1 MVKRT
6 LIAIAVIALVAA
18 TVQAAD
24 PAIKI
29 DTSNSSDNKKTDLW
43 PWQYVALDLCE
54 IPVYME
60 VGMYVQLKECN
71 KREIKLKQVDCGDLG
86 HTNKKWPCY
95 KDCDQVEIR
104 ANFDVKVGVSKD
116 LDSILKNNWAG
127 FEGGD
132 TITGSGSWQKLT
144 VCVEAAEVEIWE
156 SAPGDKVDV
165 GSITIT
171 VKPQ

>member
-71 KREIKLKQVDCGDLG
+71 KREIKLKQVNCDTLG

-95 KDCDQVEIR
+95 RDCDEMQIR
-104 ANFDVKVGVSKD
+104 ANFDVKVGVTKS
-116 LDSILKNNWAG
+116 LDGILKNNWAG

-132 TITGSGSWQKLT
+132 TITGNGSYQKLT
-144 VCVEAAEVEIWE
+144 VCVEAAETQIW
-156 SAPGDKVDV
+156 SSPYGDKVNV